1 MGRRLLLHADADA
14 FFASVALRDRPE
26 LRERPVAVVA
36 HVVVACASYPAR
48 ARGVRAGMGIDEA
61 VRHCPDLV
69 LLDVPHGEVE
79 EAGDALLELFHAHA
93 RAVEPGSIEEA
104 FLDPGT
110 DDVETAVALAASLRR
125 RAAAEL
131 RLPLTVGIGR
141 TKLMAKLASRA
152 GKPDGLH
159 VIDAARD
166 RELRTSLTPHEVWGV
181 GPRTL
186 TRLADLGVATLAD
199 LDRVP
204 HEELQQTCGAA
215 MARRLR
221 QIREGTDD
229 AVVRPVTRRTSFTA
243 TGSTSGYAR
252 PDRTPLELL
261 RACVGRVC
269 HRAERSGLAG
279 STISVSLTPASG
291 ERTRVLRTSRAEAS
305 ARSED
310 WEAAA
315 SSLLDRAPLPRLTG
329 LGVTLERLVPA
340 DQVQGA
346 LF

>member
-14 FFASVALRDRPE
+14 FFASVALRDRQD

-48 ARGVRAGMGIDEA
+48 AHGVHAGMGIDEA
-61 VRHCPDLV
+61 LRHCPELV
-69 LLDVPHGEVE
+69 LLDVPHGEIE

-93 RAVEPGSIEEA
+93 PAVEPGSIEEA

-110 DDVETAVALAASLRR
+110 DDVETAVAIAASLRR

-159 VIDAARD
+159 VIDAVRD
-166 RELRTSLTPHEVWGV
+166 RELRTSLTPDRIWGV

-186 TRLADLGVATLAD
+186 ARLADLGVATLAD
-199 LDRVP
+199 LDAVP
-204 HEELQQTCGAA
+204 REELQQTCGAA

-243 TGSTSGYAR
+243 TGATSGYAR
-252 PDRTPLELL
+252 ADRTPLELL
-261 RACVGRVC
+261 QTCVGRVC

-279 STISVSLTPASG
+279 SSISLTLTPASG
-291 ERTRVLRTSRAEAS
+291 ERTRVLRTSRVEAT
-305 ARSED
+305 AQNED
-310 WEAAA
+310 WQ
-315 SSLLDRAPLPRLTG
+315 LLARGLLERAPLPRLTG

>member
-26 LRERPVAVVA
+26 LRDRPVAVVA

-48 ARGVRAGMGIDEA
+48 ERGVRAGTSIDEA
-61 VRHCPDLV
+61 LRRCPELV
-69 LLDVPHGEVE
+69 LLDVPHGEIE
-79 EAGDALLELFHAHA
+79 EAGDALLDLFHAYA
-93 RAVEPGSIEEA
+93 DAVEPGSVEEA

-110 DDVETAVALAASLRR
+110 DDVEEAVALAASLRR
-125 RAAAEL
+125 RAASEL

-141 TKLMAKLASRA
+141 TRLMAKLASRA

-159 VIDAARD
+159 VIDAAR
-166 RELRTSLTPHEVWGV
+166 EAGLRSSLTPREVWGV

-186 TRLADLGVATLAD
+186 TRLADLGVTTLAD
-199 LDRVP
+199 LDAVP
-204 HEELQQTCGAA
+204 PEELHQTCGTA

-252 PDRTPLELL
+252 ADRTPEDLL
-261 RACVGRVC
+261 AACVERVC
-269 HRAERSGLAG
+269 HRARRSGLAG
-279 STISVSLTPASG
+279 TSLTLTLTPASG
-291 ERTRVLRTSRAEAS
+291 ERARVLRTSLAEATAS
-305 ARSED
+305 DAAWQPAARS
-310 WEAAA
+310 
-315 SSLLDRAPLPRLTG
+315 LLERAPIPRLAG
-329 LGVTLERLVPA
+329 VGVTLERLVPV
-340 DQVQGA
+340 DRVQGA